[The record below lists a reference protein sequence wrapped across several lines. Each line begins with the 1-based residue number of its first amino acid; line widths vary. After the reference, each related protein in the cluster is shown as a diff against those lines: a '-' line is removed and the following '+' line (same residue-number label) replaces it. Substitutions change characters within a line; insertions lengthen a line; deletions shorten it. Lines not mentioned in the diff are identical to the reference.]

1 MSGFADLG
9 FAKIDL
15 ARQFRCGFPE
25 VIFGPGKEPDALVRI
40 VQELHAAG
48 QDCLVTRLDDVQA
61 QVLKGKFPRGEFEP
75 SARTFYWRHPQSKLR
90 QGGFVLVVTAGTA
103 DMPVAQE
110 AVVTARAFGCRVEL
124 IADIGVAG
132 LHRTL
137 AQLERLRAAD
147 VLIVV
152 AGMEAALPSVI
163 GGLVAVPVIAVP
175 TSVGYG
181 AHFHGLAALLG
192 MLNSCAANVAVVNI
206 DAGFKAGYLAGL
218 FASRQASSQEQ
229 P

>member
-1 MSGFADLG
+1 VSGFADLG

-15 ARQFRCGFPE
+15 ARQQRCGFPE
-25 VIFGPGKEPDALVRI
+25 VIFGPGKESQVLVQI
-40 VQELHAAG
+40 VEQLHGAG
-48 QDCLVTRLDDVQA
+48 QDCLVTRVDDTQA
-61 QVLKGKFPRGEFEP
+61 KALTAKFPHGEFD
-75 SARTFYWRHPQSKLR
+75 SLARTFYWRHPQSPLR
-90 QGGFVLVVTAGTA
+90 RGGLVLVVTAGTA
-103 DMPVAQE
+103 DLPVAYE
-110 AVVTARAFGCRVEL
+110 AAVTARAFGCSVEV
-124 IADIGVAG
+124 IADVGVAG

-147 VLIVV
+147 VVIVV

-163 GGLVAVPVIAVP
+163 GGLIAVPVIAVP

-206 DAGFKAGYLAGL
+206 DAGFKAGYMAGL
-218 FASRQASSQEQ
+218 FASRPAASQEQ

>member
-9 FAKIDL
+9 FAKVDL
-15 ARQFRCGFPE
+15 ARQERCGFPE
-25 VIFGPGKEPDALVRI
+25 VIFAQGKTPAGLAAI
-40 VQELHAAG
+40 VERLHAAG
-48 QDCLVTRLDDVQA
+48 QDCLATRVDDEQA
-61 QVLKGKFPRGEFEP
+61 RLLAERFPAAEQDRL
-75 SARTFYWRHPQSKLR
+75 ARTFFWPVAAVRPDPV
-90 QGGFVLVVTAGTA
+90 GMVLVVTAGTA
-103 DMPVAQE
+103 DLPVAQE
-110 AVVTARAFGCRVEL
+110 AANTARAMGCKVDL

-163 GGLVAVPVIAVP
+163 GGLVAVPVLGVP

-181 AHFHGLAALLG
+181 AHFQGVAALLG

-218 FASRQASSQEQ
+218 MVRQPSRAERR